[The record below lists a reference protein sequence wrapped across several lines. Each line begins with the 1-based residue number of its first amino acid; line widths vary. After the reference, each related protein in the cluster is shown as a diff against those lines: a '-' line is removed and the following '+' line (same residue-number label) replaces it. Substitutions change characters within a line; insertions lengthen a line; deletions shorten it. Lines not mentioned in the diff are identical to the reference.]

1 MDVLFDDA
9 VLSQYMKDKKIQ
21 PYRLKQVLQELY
33 KNQNISWNEMTTLP
47 KDLKSEL
54 SEQFE
59 IINLSIEQ
67 IIESDDTT
75 KFAFKTHDW
84 YTIEAVL
91 MFHRSKHFDD
101 KLNRITLCLSS
112 QIWCPMWCAFCVTWK
127 LWLIRNL
134 EWTEIISQML
144 FVNHYIKEKF
154 GKKEDWTLRSVR
166 NVVFMWMGEPL
177 LNYENVT
184 KSIEIMFRQDRFSL
198 SRRHVTISTVWVI
211 PWIQR
216 LIDDKIEAMLA
227 VSLHAPTQAL
237 REKILPSAKR
247 FQLDELMDVVKKY
260 EKSTWNRLFYEYIMI
275 AWLTDWEQNA
285 KDLIKLLKWQNCH
298 INLIPYNENP
308 VVDFRESS
316 IESINS
322 FKKMLED
329 WWLTVT
335 IRDSMGRESKWACG
349 QLGYEKLMN
358 NDVLD

>member
-1 MDVLFDDA
+1 
-9 VLSQYMKDKKIQ
+9 
-21 PYRLKQVLQELY
+21 
-33 KNQNISWNEMTTLP
+33 
-47 KDLKSEL
+47 
-54 SEQFE
+54 
-59 IINLSIEQ
+59 
-67 IIESDDTT
+67 
-75 KFAFKTHDW
+75 
-84 YTIEAVL
+84 
-91 MFHRSKHFDD
+91 
-101 KLNRITLCLSS
+101 
-112 QIWCPMWCAFCVTWK
+112 
-127 LWLIRNL
+127 
-134 EWTEIISQML
+134 ML